1 LPPQRAGAPQKVS
14 ETFARRGPAKHAFW
28 IPIRGVTRRFM
39 AITQS
44 FGDQALAGFSSAKC
58 LNEDNYFFQKLS

>member
-1 LPPQRAGAPQKVS
+1 MPFG
-14 ETFARRGPAKHAFW
+14 
-28 IPIRGVTRRFM
+28 IPIRGVARRFM

>member
-1 LPPQRAGAPQKVS
+1 MPFGML
-14 ETFARRGPAKHAFW
+14 
-28 IPIRGVTRRFM
+28 IRGVARRFM

-58 LNEDNYFFQKLS
+58 SNEDHSLFQKLSRAVFGTNNVDHGIRLCHA